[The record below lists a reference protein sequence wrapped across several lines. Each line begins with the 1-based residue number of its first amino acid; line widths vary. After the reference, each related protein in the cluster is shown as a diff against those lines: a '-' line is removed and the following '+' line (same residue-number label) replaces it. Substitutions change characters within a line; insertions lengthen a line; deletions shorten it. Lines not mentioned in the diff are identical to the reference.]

1 MQSQSSTSI
10 IKSPAKF
17 VSHKVISLETRI
29 VERFVPDRLLLFYL
43 NTLDNRVPVKAIDG
57 VVNGLG
63 KLPRKV
69 RSSLI
74 TATYNY
80 VPDAVA
86 SSRKASAMISGIG
99 KYIPDRIVPP
109 ESIEDWEH
117 VKAKFHIPTLIAKE
131 RRKLKR

>member
-1 MQSQSSTSI
+1 MQDKRSKSI
-10 IKSPAKF
+10 IKSPARF

-43 NTLDNRVPVKAIDG
+43 NTLDNRVPARAIDG

-80 VPDAVA
+80 VPDSVA

-109 ESIEDWEH
+109 ESIKDWEN
-117 VKAKFHIPTLIAKE
+117 VKAKFHIPTLLAKE
-131 RRKLKR
+131 RRKLKK

>member
-1 MQSQSSTSI
+1 MQDKQRNSI
-10 IKSPAKF
+10 AKSPGRF
-17 VSHKVISLETRI
+17 VSHKIMSLETKI

-43 NTLDNRVPVKAIDG
+43 NTLDNRVSVKAIDG

-63 KLPRKV
+63 RLPRKV

-80 VPDAVA
+80 VPDSVA
-86 SSRKASAMISGIG
+86 NSRKASAMISGIG

-117 VKAKFHIPTLIAKE
+117 VKAKFHIPTLLVKE
-131 RRKLKR
+131 RRKLNK

>member
-1 MQSQSSTSI
+1 MQDNKSTSI
-10 IKSPAKF
+10 IKSPARF

-80 VPDAVA
+80 VPDSVA

-109 ESIEDWEH
+109 ESIEDWKH
-117 VKAKFHIPTLIAKE
+117 VKAKFHIPTLLAKE
-131 RRKLKR
+131 RRKLEK